1 MANAWLAHVKRT
13 MKAHKGQKFS
23 AILKLAKK
31 SYKKHRGGEDRDSDS
46 GKMSKDSSSDLAK
59 EVKKVDADGAS
70 DGAAVPAVKGGRRRR
85 SSRRTRRH
93 RRR

>member
-1 MANAWLAHVKRT
+1 MANAWLAHVKKT
-13 MKAHKGQKFS
+13 MRAHKGQKFS

-31 SYKKHRGGEDRDSDS
+31 SYKKHRGGASPVASVESSDS
-46 GKMSKDSSSDLAK
+46 AADKKGADPVVPDPEADDAAKM
-59 EVKKVDADGAS
+59 
-70 DGAAVPAVKGGRRRR
+70 PGGRRRRR

>member
-23 AILKLAKK
+23 AVLKLAKK
-31 SYKKHRGGEDRDSDS
+31 SYHKGKKHHGGADGDAGSS
-46 GKMSKDSSSDLAK
+46 SDSSSS
-59 EVKKVDADGAS
+59 S
-70 DGAAVPAVKGGRRRR
+70 DGAASGVEVPALGATAPTSGGRRRR

>member
-31 SYKKHRGGEDRDSDS
+31 SYKKHRGGADE
-46 GKMSKDSSSDLAK
+46 GA
-59 EVKKVDADGAS
+59 ADGA
-70 DGAAVPAVKGGRRRR
+70 DVPAAGSPVPPTTGGRRR

>member
-1 MANAWLAHVKRT
+1 MANAWLAHVKKT
-13 MKAHKGQKFS
+13 MRAHKGQKFS

-31 SYKKHRGGEDRDSDS
+31 SYKKHRGGESPTASVDSAADKKGADDVVPDPVAEDS
-46 GKMSKDSSSDLAK
+46 TKMPP
-59 EVKKVDADGAS
+59 V
-70 DGAAVPAVKGGRRRR
+70 GGRRRR